1 MTTYVLDTS
10 VVVQWFQEK
19 NELHNKNAKQ
29 ILDDLVAGNINIL
42 ISDQLALEL
51 LNALLV
57 GKKSPPAE
65 TKFAI
70 DKLFELPLNIVEI
83 NLPLL
88 NITAELMLQ
97 YNMTSYDAY
106 FLALAKQENCK
117 LISDD
122 QKSHGKIKDEKIIML
137 EDYPSS

>member
-19 NELHNKNAKQ
+19 NELHNKKARK
-29 ILDDLVAGNINIL
+29 ILDDLVAGNINII

-57 GKKSPPAE
+57 GKKSPQAE
-65 TKFAI
+65 TIFALE
-70 DKLFELPLNIVEI
+70 KLFELPLKIVDI
-83 NLPLL
+83 HLSLL
-88 NITAELMLQ
+88 KITAGLMQQ
-97 YNMTSYDAY
+97 YNMASYDAY
-106 FLALAKQENCK
+106 FLALAQIEGCQ

-122 QKSHGKIKDEKIIML
+122 MKAHGKIKGENILML
-137 EDYPSS
+137 ENY